1 MPTYNQV
8 RKSLKTG
15 DIVLFSGKGGI
26 SDWIKLFTGGL
37 WSHIGMVL
45 QLPQWDM
52 VLIWESTTLN
62 NIADFETG
70 TARKGVQLVPLSERI
85 QSYDGGVAIRRLS
98 KKLTPGMEKS
108 LMSWRKKAS
117 RLKYEKNVCELTKP
131 AYDGPFGKN
140 KENLSSVFCS
150 ELVAETYQR
159 VGLLSEPPN
168 GWPSNEYT
176 PKDFSTQART
186 PLTLGKSYSLSK
198 EIIIKQP

>member
-45 QLPQWDM
+45 QLPQGDM

-98 KKLTPGMEKS
+98 KNLPRA
-108 LMSWRKKAS
+108 W
-117 RLKYEKNVCELTKP
+117 KN
-131 AYDGPFGKN
+131 
-140 KENLSSVFCS
+140 
-150 ELVAETYQR
+150 R
-159 VGLLSEPPN
+159 
-168 GWPSNEYT
+168 
-176 PKDFSTQART
+176 
-186 PLTLGKSYSLSK
+186 
-198 EIIIKQP
+198 